1 MLVLMRNLETWCLR
15 YLQYIDFF
23 CITIT
28 SGAANMSSVSDIYTV
43 SHGDDCVAELIPN
56 VRILGIS
63 PKTFPSS
70 GCSPIIDS
78 GYQLLFSKVKR

>member
-1 MLVLMRNLETWCLR
+1 
-15 YLQYIDFF
+15 
-23 CITIT
+23 
-28 SGAANMSSVSDIYTV
+28 MSSVSDIYTV

-78 GYQLLFSKVKR
+78 GY